1 MQAYKG
7 VRITVTDNGSGI
19 HPDRIQ
25 RIFEAFFTTK
35 QDVGTGLG
43 LWLSQEIVQKHAGRI
58 SVKSR
63 VAPPQSGTA
72 FSIFL
77 ARPPGTGSSLSEMR
91 TSAGTRNLNRLG
103 RERRF

>member
-1 MQAYKG
+1 MDAEGGLLILRIRPSRRWDMQAHKG
-7 VRITVTDNGSGI
+7 VRITVADNGSGI

-25 RIFEAFFTTK
+25 KIFEAFFTTK

-43 LWLSQEIVQKHAGRI
+43 LWLSQEIVQKHAGRL

-72 FSIFL
+72 FSIFWPG
-77 ARPPGTGSSLSEMR
+77 PPEPGAV
-91 TSAGTRNLNRLG
+91 SAK
-103 RERRF
+103 